1 MVTRPRANHPEADLD
16 APKSEPP
23 PRTDDP
29 GGGFPLPSYP
39 TLIRLGINM
48 ASSNRTDADH
58 QDAQNPRKTFQPV
71 TPVER
76 PVLEHLLYA
85 CCLEDARYE
94 VADEC
99 FARLQESF
107 FDWNEVRVTTVREL
121 SEIMRGLPDPPRS
134 ANLLKQTL
142 HAVFEA
148 VYEFDLEPLRKQN
161 LGVGRQAAKP
171 IPGHQSVH
179 GGLCRSERTGWSL
192 DPALPRLAERDV
204 HCRRQTSESELKK
217 GLVPGLERAI
227 PKTKG
232 MDFASLLH
240 QMGAE
245 LISSPF
251 NTQVRSI
258 LLEIAPDAKTRLP
271 RRGGAERGR
280 AQESRGRRFEKNA
293 EAENGLEGRRDQEDR
308 QADNGQEKEEARS
321 HPNEEGQR
329 QEDNRLQDPFAKG
342 GKAGKKS
349 TSKQLAR
356 RKPR

>member
-1 MVTRPRANHPEADLD
+1 
-16 APKSEPP
+16 
-23 PRTDDP
+23 
-29 GGGFPLPSYP
+29 
-39 TLIRLGINM
+39 M
-48 ASSNRTDADH
+48 ASSNRTALIT
-58 QDAQNPRKTFQPV
+58 KTHKVLAKHFQPV

-76 PVLEHLLYA
+76 PVLEQLLYA

-99 FARLQESF
+99 FAQLQESF

-121 SEIMRGLPDPPRS
+121 SEIMRGLPNPARS

-161 LGVGRQAAKP
+161 LGAAVKQLSQYRGTNPFTVAFAVQHALGGHSIPLCQGSLNVMYIVGA
-171 IPGHQSVH
+171 
-179 GGLCRSERTGWSL
+179 
-192 DPALPRLAERDV
+192 
-204 HCRRQTSESELKK
+204 TSENELQK

-227 PKTKG
+227 SKTKG
-232 MDFASLLH
+232 TEFASLLH

-258 LLEIAPDAKTRLP
+258 LLEITPDAKARLP
-271 RRGGAERGR
+271 RRGGTKEAASKKAAAGPAAKRPKRKTASKGSATKKTAKR
-280 AQESRGRRFEKNA
+280 KTGTKKPAATAKKKVSNKKSTGSKALSRKA
-293 EAENGLEGRRDQEDR
+293 A
-308 QADNGQEKEEARS
+308 
-321 HPNEEGQR
+321 
-329 QEDNRLQDPFAKG
+329 
-342 GKAGKKS
+342 KAGKKS